1 MKNGSKILCMILVA
15 LLVVCTT
22 DVTAKP
28 KQTKLYIFGVSMNFT
43 DSLTYMT
50 DIQTLEHAYV
60 DSKTGFMYDRSIYS
74 QQLQIWIEYNMNQP
88 NTTCSIFFSKSK
100 SKLENKY
107 VKVRDKIRK
116 DESTVLK
123 TIDAGKFKFIP
134 QEWSEHERL

>member
-1 MKNGSKILCMILVA
+1 MKNGSKIFCMILVA

-74 QQLQIWIEYNMNQP
+74 QQLQIWIEYNMSDP
-88 NTTCSIFFSKSK
+88 GVSGG
-100 SKLENKY
+100 
-107 VKVRDKIRK
+107 
-116 DESTVLK
+116 
-123 TIDAGKFKFIP
+123 A
-134 QEWSEHERL
+134 